1 MTTPLSPRP
10 VQKLLS
16 SAIIVA
22 LAMSPVAAGQAQA
35 SPGSETETEI
45 KIENEVE
52 SKTSAQADASSDP
65 PIRASPSASGQL
77 HGKVLLRHRRRA
89 LVNRSNIVVYLEDVP
104 GDAPTPPAAAHEIRQ
119 HNKRFTPEV
128 SAVVVGTTIAF
139 PNDDRIFHNVFSMSR
154 AMKFDLGL
162 YKSGTSK
169 SVVATREG
177 IVDIYCNI
185 HPGMVAKVLVLPN
198 AYFAITDKEGSFA
211 IDGLPPGTYSLVA
224 WQAGGEPYRG
234 QVTINASGTT
244 HLDIEMKVGRRRA
257 EAHTRKDGTPYG
269 RYR

>member
-1 MTTPLSPRP
+1 MTSTLSFLPRRNPLHTTS
-10 VQKLLS
+10 V
-16 SAIIVA
+16 IA
-22 LAMSPVAAGQAQA
+22 LIACFVTTGQVMA
-35 SPGSETETEI
+35 SPGASTENRLKNEIEAQSPAETNAGSEI
-45 KIENEVE
+45 PVE
-52 SKTSAQADASSDP
+52 TSAGTG
-65 PIRASPSASGQL
+65 GQL
-77 HGKVLLRHRRRA
+77 LGKVQLKRRRRSLA
-89 LVNRSNIVVYLEDVP
+89 DSSNIVVYLEDVP
-104 GDAPTPPAAAHEIRQ
+104 GDAPTPPLAAHEIHQ
-119 HNKRFTPEV
+119 YNKHFAPKV

-169 SVVATREG
+169 SVVASREG

-185 HPGMVAKVLVLPN
+185 HPSMVAKVLVLPN
-198 AYFAITDKEGSFA
+198 TYFAITDKEGSFA
-211 IDGLPPGTYSLVA
+211 IDGIPPGTYTLVA
-224 WQAGGEPYRG
+224 WQASGEPYHDE
-234 QVTINASGTT
+234 VTIRADAIT